1 MDSAFLANVP
11 LFVSFSAQEREA
23 LSENFI
29 LREFND
35 ADLLFKQGESAEAMY
50 LIQSGQVS
58 LISGRAQHEQQTVS
72 CGPETL
78 LGEIDLLLNQPYEKT
93 ALVDGFAYAWIL
105 TRSGMVSMIRAWPEI
120 APKLSAVL
128 GQPIAITNR
137 RDSGAYTQSDNTT
150 NQIDLSSL
158 PLFANLTAKERADV
172 AKQVQLKLVSANET
186 IFERGTFP
194 DLFYLLMR
202 GQVRLINE
210 HEHVDVVRQGGFF
223 GEMSLLTGQPRQV
236 TAQAIEECDL
246 LLLNRKQ
253 FETVTKRYPT
263 ISFVLNRTLSAR
275 LLRANAQ
282 MRPKQTLPEETT
294 QVQFSEHKHEKD
306 GTSSSSSKFWYRVK
320 VALFLIPLMWLAG
333 IVAPTLL
340 LNNATES
347 ESIEPNESLQ
357 IELTPTS
364 SPTPTP
370 DTTSRGY
377 YDS

>member
-1 MDSAFLANVP
+1 MD
-11 LFVSFSAQEREA
+11 
-23 LSENFI
+23 I
-29 LREFND
+29 
-35 ADLLFKQGESAEAMY
+35 
-50 LIQSGQVS
+50 
-58 LISGRAQHEQQTVS
+58 
-72 CGPETL
+72 
-78 LGEIDLLLNQPYEKT
+78 
-93 ALVDGFAYAWIL
+93 
-105 TRSGMVSMIRAWPEI
+105 
-120 APKLSAVL
+120 
-128 GQPIAITNR
+128 
-137 RDSGAYTQSDNTT
+137 DNT
-150 NQIDLSSL
+150 ISALDLSSL

-172 AKQVQLKLVSANET
+172 AKQVQLKSVSANET

-210 HEHVDVVRQGGFF
+210 HGYVDVVRQGGFF

-246 LLLNRKQ
+246 LLLNRQQ

-282 MRPKQTLPEETT
+282 MRPKQALSAEM
-294 QVQFSEHKHEKD
+294 SEHKREKP
-306 GTSSSSSKFWYRVK
+306 TSSSSKFWYRVK

-340 LNNATES
+340 LNNVTDSQPIES
-347 ESIEPNESLQ
+347 NESLQ
-357 IELTPTS
+357 MERTPMP
-364 SPTPTP
+364 SPTTTP
-370 DTTSRGY
+370 DTTSRSY